1 MTAKQETQAQ
11 ATRNRK
17 TTDAKASKRATGPRI
32 KTSIHISVEA
42 WQRLGI
48 HATMMNL
55 DRSELMEQ
63 LIRDHL
69 KRYVVSDRGGLPNE
83 DNPLDEW

>member
-1 MTAKQETQAQ
+1 MTAKQETQTQ
-11 ATRNRK
+11 VTKNRK
-17 TTDAKASKRATGPRI
+17 TAEVKAAKRATGPRI
-32 KTSIHISVEA
+32 KTSINISVEA

-69 KRYVVSDRGGLPNE
+69 KRYVVSDRGGLPS
-83 DNPLDEW
+83 DEITQDEE